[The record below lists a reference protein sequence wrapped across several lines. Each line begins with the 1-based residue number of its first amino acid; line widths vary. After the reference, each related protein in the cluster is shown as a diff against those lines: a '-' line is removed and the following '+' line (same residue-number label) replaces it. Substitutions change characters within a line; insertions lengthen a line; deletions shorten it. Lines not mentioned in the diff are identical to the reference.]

1 MISRIFL
8 FKIPSIGILNKQ
20 ISFPIVLSTGG
31 KLTFSKESLDHLFS
45 PTLARSAK
53 CRMKRKMVHPMSSEI
68 MRVESITEDNMES
81 NCSMTR
87 KYSSKRSEFLRFNLY
102 LCHVI
107 SEFCLFSFRNT
118 KISENSDIAKSGV
131 TFCCSGA

>member
-1 MISRIFL
+1 
-8 FKIPSIGILNKQ
+8 
-20 ISFPIVLSTGG
+20 
-31 KLTFSKESLDHLFS
+31 
-45 PTLARSAK
+45 
-53 CRMKRKMVHPMSSEI
+53 MSSEI

-118 KISENSDIAKSGV
+118 KISENSDMAKSGV

>member
-1 MISRIFL
+1 M
-8 FKIPSIGILNKQ
+8 
-20 ISFPIVLSTGG
+20 
-31 KLTFSKESLDHLFS
+31 
-45 PTLARSAK
+45 SAK
-53 CRMKRKMVHPMSSEI
+53 VQHSIEITNKYPSLHQMSSDI
-68 MRVESITEDNMES
+68 LRVESITEDNMES
-81 NCSMTR
+81 NCSRTR
-87 KYSSKRSEFLRFNLY
+87 KFSSQRSEFLRFNLY

>member
-53 CRMKRKMVHPMSSEI
+53 CRMKREMVHQMSSEI

>member
-1 MISRIFL
+1 MISRIVL
-8 FKIPSIGILNKQ
+8 FKIPSIGILNKK
-20 ISFPIVLSTGG
+20 IYFPIVLSTVG

-53 CRMKRKMVHPMSSEI
+53 CRMKREMVHQMSSEI